1 MTGRIVAI
9 LSHVVVVSGALAGA
23 TSLRGGREAADE
35 AIGSRMESPTG
46 LGDCHGPPVCFVAAL
61 LAMTRDAMAGPVG
74 AQSPLPPVRREFPLN
89 CRGGAGLVF
98 DTLLVI
104 PDSGRVRL
112 MLTFAANAT
121 ASGAEGQGLE
131 PGSCAWVDR
140 PLTDAEPRRI
150 QFAIATTDSA
160 PAQTVRDSG
169 MYWGFL
175 AYNSDS
181 GYVSG
186 VGYRLWHASSP
197 PRPYTPAPAVAAPT
211 PAASSRRSFPLPF
224 DVRYLPL
231 FAIGMAVI
239 IGVPAT
245 AMLGRWSG
253 WRQLAER
260 YPDRNTGRGGS
271 FKSGPVVMNRSVYKM
286 GVRFTMDESHL
297 HFRMSAL
304 ARPGHPP
311 FSVPWSDI
319 TASRDEWP
327 WFPFKGEPMVRLA
340 IAGHPDLR
348 ILVRLRDGTRVAD
361 ASGGRLTIDGMREPA
376 AAVR

>member
-1 MTGRIVAI
+1 MSTRIAGL
-9 LSHVVVVSGALAGA
+9 LSLALVFHGALAG
-23 TSLRGGREAADE
+23 
-35 AIGSRMESPTG
+35 
-46 LGDCHGPPVCFVAAL
+46 V
-61 LAMTRDAMAGPVG
+61 AGPVG
-74 AQSPLPPVRREFPLN
+74 AQSPLPPARREFPLN

-104 PDSGRVRL
+104 PDSGRARL

-121 ASGAEGQGLE
+121 ASGVEGQGLE

-140 PLTDAEPRRI
+140 PLADAEPRRI
-150 QFAIATTDSA
+150 QFALGTTDSA

-181 GYVSG
+181 GYISG
-186 VGYRLWHASSP
+186 VGYRHWHASSP
-197 PRPYTPAPAVAAPT
+197 PQTYTPAAAV
-211 PAASSRRSFPLPF
+211 PAATPVAPSRRSFPLPF

-231 FAIGMAVI
+231 LAVGMAVI

-245 AMLGRWSG
+245 AMLARWSG

-260 YPDRNTGRGGS
+260 YPDRNAGRGRS
-271 FKSGPVVMNRSVYKM
+271 FKSGPLVMSKSVYKM

-304 ARPGHPP
+304 ARPGHSP
-311 FSVPWSDI
+311 FSVPWSEVE
-319 TASRDEWP
+319 ASRDEWP
-327 WFPFKGEPMVRLA
+327 WFPFKGEPMVRLT
-340 IAGHPDLR
+340 IAAFPEIR
-348 ILVRLRDGTRVAD
+348 ILVKARDGRRITE
-361 ASGGRLTIDGMREPA
+361 ASGGRLATEHMREA
-376 AAVR
+376 AATAGR

>member
-1 MTGRIVAI
+1 MIRSIAGIV
-9 LSHVVVVSGALAGA
+9 SHALVVSGALAGA

-35 AIGSRMESPTG
+35 AIGS
-46 LGDCHGPPVCFVAAL
+46 LN
-61 LAMTRDAMAGPVG
+61 

-112 MLTFAANAT
+112 MLTFAANAA
-121 ASGAEGQGLE
+121 ASGLEGQGLE

-150 QFAIATTDSA
+150 QFTISMTDSA
-160 PAQTVRDSG
+160 PAQTVRDTG

-181 GYVSG
+181 GYMSG
-186 VGYRLWHASSP
+186 VGYRHWGAETLAAAGAAGAAEAAEAAEGGATASE
-197 PRPYTPAPAVAAPT
+197 
-211 PAASSRRSFPLPF
+211 RRRRFPLPF

-231 FAIGMAVI
+231 FAVGMAVI

-245 AMLGRWSG
+245 AMLARWSG

-260 YPDRNTGRGGS
+260 YPDRNPGRGRS
-271 FKSGPVVMNRSVYKM
+271 FKSGPLVMNRSVYKM

-304 ARPGHPP
+304 ARPGHGP
-311 FSVPWSDI
+311 FSVPWAEI
-319 TASRDEWP
+319 QAAPDEWP
-327 WFPFKGEPMVRLA
+327 WFPFKGEPMVRLT
-340 IAGHPDLR
+340 IAAYPELR
-348 ILVRLRDGTRVAD
+348 ILVKAHDGRRIAE
-361 ASGGRLTIDGMREPA
+361 ASGGRMTIERMREA
-376 AAVR
+376 AATAGR